1 MAHCLPRPFTHSNLP
16 VCGDTKVPT
25 AVRKSARRIRF
36 HRFNSISNLLRTIQ
50 GQNRK
55 EEKIYIYI
63 RERERERE
71 RNDTRNCADDAASNW
86 FQPPFRVHRLNFRDD
101 YQPEGAHSDQW
112 NGMEFALRYVT
123 LTYARK
129 RGEGGGGGG
138 GGGSRWWGQ
147 DGLKGTVAPIT
158 GQRINSNDSPRSN

>member
-71 RNDTRNCADDAASNW
+71 KEMTRGIALTM
-86 FQPPFRVHRLNFRDD
+86 RLPTDFSLRFGFTDSIFATIINQRERI
-101 YQPEGAHSDQW
+101 QTSGTAW
-112 NGMEFALRYVT
+112 NLLYVMLR
-123 LTYARK
+123 
-129 RGEGGGGGG
+129 
-138 GGGSRWWGQ
+138 
-147 DGLKGTVAPIT
+147 
-158 GQRINSNDSPRSN
+158 